1 MYELFT
7 DIKQRKVLIGIFSLF
22 LILFFYS
29 TNFLK
34 PFTVWLGF
42 KVSDLTIFSISRIL
56 YWLLLLFLWIYTTK
70 IEKQG
75 LLIWKEQQLK
85 FKTYLKHIPTLYFS
99 LISGLIII
107 GLIMH
112 FTHKLKE
119 SQMLFQIV
127 KFINGNVPVIVFTCI
142 TAAVVEEFIFR
153 GYLLPRL
160 EIIFKSPAIAI
171 IVSSVLFG
179 LLHYKYGTLINILG
193 PAFIGAVF
201 AYYYYHYRN
210 IKVIIICHFLWDFIA
225 MMLLTFRVHH

>member
-112 FTHKLKE
+112 FTHQLKE

-127 KFINGNVPVIVFTCI
+127 KFINGNVPVIVLTCI

-171 IVSSVLFG
+171 TVSSVLFG